1 MKILVSA
8 CLMGENCKYNGGNN
22 ENFNIKE
29 LLCGFDTVSVC
40 PEVMGGLETPRS
52 PSERL
57 GDKVINREG
66 KDVTENFKSGARKA
80 LDIALKNKCRLA
92 VLKARSPSCSPDC
105 IYDGSFSG
113 KVVSGR
119 GVTAE
124 LLIKNGIEV
133 YSEEDLE
140 FLKLRLSMKETTLC
154 YIEKDGKVLML
165 CRNKKKNDYN
175 EGKWIG
181 VGGKLE
187 EGETPE
193 ECLLREVRE
202 ETGLELCSYKK
213 RGLVFFYQDGYGEL
227 MHLYTAE
234 TLGGELPDCSE
245 GELHW
250 VNKEDILSLN
260 LWEGDRRFLDILYNE
275 DKSDFNMHL
284 YYDKDKLTDCKVSF
298 FEER

>member
-1 MKILVSA
+1 L
-8 CLMGENCKYNGGNN
+8 GENCKYNGGNN
-22 ENFNIKE
+22 ENFDIKE
-29 LLCGFDTVSVC
+29 ILCGFETVSVC

-66 KDVTENFKSGARKA
+66 KDVTENFKTGAEKT
-80 LDIALKNKCRLA
+80 LGIALENKCRLA
-92 VLKARSPSCSPDC
+92 VLKARSPSCSPYG

-119 GVTAE
+119 GVTSE

-133 YSEEDLE
+133 YSEEDAE
-140 FLKLRLSMKETTLC
+140 FLKTRLSMKETTLC

-165 CRNKKKNDYN
+165 QRNKKKNDYN

-187 EGETPE
+187 GEESPD
-193 ECLLREVRE
+193 ECLIREVKE
-202 ETGLELCSYKK
+202 ETGLDLCSYKK

-234 TLGGELPDCSE
+234 SFSAEFTDCSE

-250 VNKEDILSLN
+250 IDKYKVKSLPT
-260 LWEGDRRFLDILYNE
+260 WEGDRKFLDIIYGKE
-275 DKSDFNMHL
+275 EKSFFNMHL
-284 YYDKDKLTDCKVSF
+284 YYNGDKLTDSKISF
-298 FEER
+298 FEE